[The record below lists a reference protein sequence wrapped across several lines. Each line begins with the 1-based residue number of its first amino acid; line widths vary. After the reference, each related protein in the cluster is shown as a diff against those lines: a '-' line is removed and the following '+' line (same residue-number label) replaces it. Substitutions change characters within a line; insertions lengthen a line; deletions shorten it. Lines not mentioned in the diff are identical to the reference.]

1 MGMLHLGK
9 QRENATLD
17 SLQDDSLSLRKEVSV
32 LARQKKKKKENN
44 TVVLEEKCLLGTY
57 T

>member
-1 MGMLHLGK
+1 MLHLGK

-44 TVVLEEKCLLGTY
+44 AVVLEEKCLLGTY